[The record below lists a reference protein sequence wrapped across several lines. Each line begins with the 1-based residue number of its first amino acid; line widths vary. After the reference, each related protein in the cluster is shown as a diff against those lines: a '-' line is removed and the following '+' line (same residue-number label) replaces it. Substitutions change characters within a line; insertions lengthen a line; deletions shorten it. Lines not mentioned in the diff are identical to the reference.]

1 MPRYRHPRLGP
12 DDDARFAVDLGGE
25 TVVLDGDGCFESED
39 RAAVEALADAYDT
52 TPDAMRVDGGDDG
65 GLADPDNYECGAD
78 LDGGGTCSRTVA
90 TAEATC
96 YQH

>member
-25 TVVLDGDGCFESED
+25 TVVLDGDGCFKSDD

-52 TPDAMRVDGGDDG
+52 TPAEMRVDGSDD
-65 GLADPDNYECGAD
+65 YECGAD
-78 LDGGGTCSRTVA
+78 LGDGETCSRSVA
-90 TAEATC
+90 TPEATC